1 MNVFLDAA
9 LNSSNRFEQKHSAFV
24 ANATE
29 GNLCSCYR
37 VVRFTGD
44 RQEKEESNR
53 QLDLLQNIF
62 WPHSI
67 VMANYRTPQHLVWSA
82 DFCNRSELRNI
93 MR

>member
-24 ANATE
+24 ITATE
-29 GNLCSCYR
+29 GDLCSCYR

-53 QLDLLQNIF
+53 QLAGMFAFRMGRKAQCGSGL
-62 WPHSI
+62 SG
-67 VMANYRTPQHLVWSA
+67 
-82 DFCNRSELRNI
+82 RSLMFKPSNSGR
-93 MR
+93 